1 MQCELCG
8 KDILGKPKHVI
19 VEGVALETCAACRS
33 LGTEIRHPG
42 IFTESQKKTA
52 ARPRSRYRDIYR
64 QIEGEVDP
72 EFDEIVRRARQRAGL
87 TQEELAAKIMER
99 ALIIKKIER
108 KELTPDDKL
117 RKKLEKALDVSLLI
131 DIGREKSQRGKSSGN
146 LTLGDVAVV
155 RRRH

>member
-8 KDILGKPKHVI
+8 KEILGKPKHVV
-19 VEGVALETCAACRS
+19 VEGAALETCAACRN
-33 LGTEIRHPG
+33 LGTEIRQPR
-42 IFTESQKKTA
+42 IFTEPQNKTA

-99 ALIIKKIER
+99 ALVIKKIER

-117 RKKLEKALDVSLLI
+117 RKKLEKALDVSLLV
-131 DIGREKSQRGKSSGN
+131 DIGREKAQRGKLSGN

-155 RRRH
+155 RRRR